1 MSTAFLNPVLFLPN
15 RATLS
20 RSQRHKQG
28 RQSPHPAFQTACRK
42 PTLKSGQRKGK
53 IHTTTYLLPATR
65 QQLIIPYLEVPTLS
79 PPPLP
84 QGFTS
89 RQSFPKAWTRPPSFI
104 TIIII
109 IYYYHYYYY
118 YHHHRYPSYLITL
131 LHFLLCESLLV
142 ITASPIGRNLQ
153 RRSTALTAPAI
164 VRVIDGPDSLGSH
177 LDSKILGTLLSSYC
191 TLGLRSSLP
200 STVATRF
207 LHMRYLQL
215 NLRSF

>member
-79 PPPLP
+79 PPPSPPGLHIPAILP
-84 QGFTS
+84 KSLDSTS
-89 RQSFPKAWTRPPSFI
+89 FF
-104 TIIII
+104 
-109 IYYYHYYYY
+109 YYYY
-118 YHHHRYPSYLITL
+118 YYYLL
-131 LHFLLCESLLV
+131 SFWFLLLL
-142 ITASPIGRNLQ
+142 
-153 RRSTALTAPAI
+153 
-164 VRVIDGPDSLGSH
+164 
-177 LDSKILGTLLSSYC
+177 LLSS
-191 TLGLRSSLP
+191 SL
-200 STVATRF
+200 
-207 LHMRYLQL
+207 
-215 NLRSF
+215 SFISDNPPAFPVV